1 MSRLPNLL
9 TISRFI
15 LSIILFLL
23 IFASYKY
30 GSGHEQPHHGGVTAA
45 LFTFIVAGFTDLLD
59 GYIARRYGLET
70 SFGRFADPLVDKI
83 LICGTFIFLVNY
95 LPGNPYMSA
104 DVRYANL
111 TGWMVVLVVTR
122 EFIVSALRGYAE
134 SRKIKFGAIQWGK
147 RKMFIQSLTIAA
159 ILAHHAFFY
168 HTREFRI
175 GVTVLI
181 WLSIVITLLS
191 GLRYLFRARKLLKG
205 EHT

>member
-1 MSRLPNLL
+1 MPKLPNLL

-30 GSGHEQPHHGGVTAA
+30 RSEDGPHHGWVTAA

-59 GYIARRYGLET
+59 GYLARRYGLET
-70 SFGRFADPLVDKI
+70 NFGRFVDPLVDKI
-83 LICGTFIFLVNY
+83 LICGAFIFLVIY
-95 LPGNPYMSA
+95 LPGNPYMRA

-111 TGWMVVLVVTR
+111 TGWMVVLVVAR

-134 SRKIKFGAIQWGK
+134 SRKIKFGAIRWGK

-168 HTREFRI
+168 STREFRI
-175 GVTVLI
+175 GVIVLI
-181 WLSIVITLLS
+181 WLSVVVTLLS
-191 GLRYLFRARKLLKG
+191 GLMYLYRARKLLKG
-205 EHT
+205 EHA